1 MLLCTIHF
9 RVLWCSVSCYK
20 HCIPL
25 IIYSDADVQNVSRAY
40 EVEHSTEISERL
52 GALFD
57 SGRDCDFNI
66 TVKEDNTT
74 LETICAHKLILTL
87 DPEAS
92 FLNVSL
98 IDISNLSIEVSS
110 SCRQY
115 VTTFVR

>member
-1 MLLCTIHF
+1 M
-9 RVLWCSVSCYK
+9 SC
-20 HCIPL
+20 
-25 IIYSDADVQNVSRAY
+25 VY
-40 EVEHSTEISERL
+40 EVEHGAELSELL
-52 GALFD
+52 GLLFD